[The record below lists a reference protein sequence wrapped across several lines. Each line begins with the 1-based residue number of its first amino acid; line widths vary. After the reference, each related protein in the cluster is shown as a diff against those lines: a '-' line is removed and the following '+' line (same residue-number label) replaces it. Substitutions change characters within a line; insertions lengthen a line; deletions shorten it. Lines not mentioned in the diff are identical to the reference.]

1 MKFTGKTN
9 VIFCHYRMA
18 MNDTKASLI
27 FDELKNY
34 IFQYFHTIMVKQ
46 KVNNRLWI
54 MSQFFVFLY

>member
-1 MKFTGKTN
+1 MKFIGKIN
-9 VIFCHYRMA
+9 VIFYHRMA
-18 MNDTKASLI
+18 ANDTKASLI